1 MSSANP
7 IDLIIEHINP
17 ERIASASGKTSC
29 ADSAKEENRT
39 LIVVIVLLIVI
50 ALLVVIGMKKESEQ
64 LKPKKRRK
72 PIKRGEEKLSDY
84 FDFNKVHFSQE
95 KINSA
100 WSNSQ
105 HHAEKV

>member
-17 ERIASASGKTSC
+17 ERIASASGNTSYTE
-29 ADSAKEENRT
+29 SAKEENRT
-39 LIVVIVLLIVI
+39 LIVVIVLLVV
-50 ALLVVIGMKKESEQ
+50 AVLLVLIGMKKEGEQ
-64 LKPKKRRK
+64 LKYKKRRK
-72 PIKRGEEKLSDY
+72 ATKRDEKKLSDY
-84 FDFNKVHFSQE
+84 FDFDKVHFSQE

-105 HHAEKV
+105 SHAEKV